1 MGMLWVRQGT
11 GGPGW
16 QAEVPQPRKTGDFK
30 KRSANYATVPM
41 AA

>member
-1 MGMLWVRQGT
+1 MLWVRQGT

-16 QAEVPQPRKTGDFK
+16 QAEAPQPRKKGFFK
-30 KRSANYATVPM
+30 KSANYATVPM